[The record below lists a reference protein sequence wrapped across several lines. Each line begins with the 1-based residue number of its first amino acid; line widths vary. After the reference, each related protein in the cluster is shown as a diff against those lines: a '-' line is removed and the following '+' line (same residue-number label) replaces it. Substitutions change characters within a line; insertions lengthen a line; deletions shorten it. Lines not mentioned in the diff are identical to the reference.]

1 MGMKHKE
8 EYAIYK
14 TCQAWT
20 EKEAMKEADWSV
32 KLMFKDCHGKASLVE
47 QVAIEIDYL
56 LGYHN
61 VDFIPEKEV
70 LEKAQ
75 EIIDMVRGVKQNGA

>member
-1 MGMKHKE
+1 MKHKK
-8 EYAIYK
+8 EYDLFK

-20 EKEAMKEADWSV
+20 EEEAMKSANWSV

-56 LGYHN
+56 LGYNN
-61 VDFIPEKEV
+61 VDNIPEKEV
-70 LEKAQ
+70 FEKAQ
-75 EIIDMVRGVKQNGA
+75 EIIDLIRLETTCSG